1 MKEKKTSK
9 KENLGL
15 GRKSVFY
22 RSKARGRK
30 KCEKKNEKTRFV
42 FDART
47 LADLAEPL
55 GLGILTKFL
64 NKFSLNK
71 NMARR

>member
-1 MKEKKTSK
+1 MK
-9 KENLGL
+9 
-15 GRKSVFY
+15 
-22 RSKARGRK
+22 
-30 KCEKKNEKTRFV
+30 KKNEKTRFV

-71 NMARR
+71 NMARRQTDNSSLPPKEEGE